1 MDIRIGTR
9 DARGR
14 VLQEGD
20 EIIIAVAGP
29 IYFRI
34 QKITPATDPKLP
46 PDMLLLE
53 IAAVVPFMAKRGA
66 VNAEFVRVRTREE
79 IEPPSVDPGGSER

>member
-20 EIIIAVAGP
+20 EIIVAVAGP
-29 IYFRI
+29 IYFRVT
-34 QKITPATDPKLP
+34 KITPAIDPKLP

-53 IAAVVPFMAKRGA
+53 ISAVIPFMAKRGA
-66 VNAEFVRVRTREE
+66 VNPEFVRVRTREE
-79 IEPPSVDPGGSER
+79 IEPKQPDPNGSDR